1 MFQTLA
7 ASPAHPA
14 SYRLP
19 LTLMAATIVHAA
31 LVTALMVFP
40 LLFPNRV
47 PDSLSQLLIV
57 LPQGDMV
64 FPPAAPPVAASPGD
78 VPPRGCPV
86 APPDLKPG
94 VMYTPVEI
102 ADTISPDTD
111 IGDLIV
117 QAGAGAPG
125 PAIPGGVPGAGTVSP
140 GYGLPGM
147 APTVGGYHPP
157 EPPPPPPRQPAVR
170 RAPLPPR
177 VLAARALRAE
187 PPAYPVIAQASRTEG
202 DVELKVTVDEHGR
215 VTEVTVL
222 GGHPLLVPAAVAA
235 VRGWVYQPTRI
246 NDQPVP
252 VEGYIVVKFRL
263 GRR

>member
-1 MFQTLA
+1 MFQTFA
-7 ASPAHPA
+7 AAHTHPA

-19 LTLMAATIVHAA
+19 LTLVVATGVHAV
-31 LVTALMVFP
+31 LVTVLLAFP
-40 LLFPNRV
+40 LLFPDRV
-47 PDSLSQLLIV
+47 PDSLSQLLII
-57 LPQGDMV
+57 LPQGDLV
-64 FPPAAPPVAASPGD
+64 FPPAAPPVTAEPGPAPPPVTPA
-78 VPPRGCPV
+78 VPPE
-86 APPDLKPG
+86 LKPG
-94 VMYTPVEI
+94 VMYVPNRITETLP
-102 ADTISPDTD
+102 PDTD
-111 IGDLIV
+111 IGTLIF
-117 QAGAGAPG
+117 QTGAGALG
-125 PAIPGGVPGAGTVSP
+125 PDFHGGIPGAGIAGP

-157 EPPPPPPRQPAVR
+157 EPPPPPPRQPAER

-177 VLAARALRAE
+177 VLAARLLHAE
-187 PPAYPVIAQASRTEG
+187 PPAYPVIAQASLTEG

-235 VRGWVYQPTRI
+235 VRGWVYQPTRV